1 MIKYKHMILISALL
15 FSCSEPTNGV
25 DGLNGEDGVD
35 GTNGF
40 NTLVHSETEPVGEN
54 CTTGGTK
61 ISFGL
66 DEDEDGFLD
75 IEEVRNTVYV
85 CNGENGED
93 GEDGQDGE
101 TSSSEDNRLIGTWVK
116 TDSLI
121 NITSDTTYEEED
133 INWIITNW
141 GIYTRFLFIT
151 NDVIIRCRDDDCDEE
166 MYVYDNYSYTQDAL
180 RLTKD
185 GYDWIEFYNFDSSGN
200 TIYFRETLTND
211 STGIRQVWERRE

>member
-1 MIKYKHMILISALL
+1 MIFVSALL

-61 ISFGL
+61 LSFGL

-75 IEEVRNTVYV
+75 IEEVRNTIYV
-85 CNGENGED
+85 CN

-101 TSSSEDNRLIGTWVK
+101 NGQDGEDGATVSSEDNGLIGTWVK
-116 TDSLI
+116 TDNLI
-121 NITSDTTYEEED
+121 NITSDTTSLFSESSFVH
-133 INWIITNW
+133 W
-141 GIYTRFLFIT
+141 GGYVRFLFIT
-151 NDVIIRCRDDDCDEE
+151 NDVIIRCRYDDCDEE

-200 TIYFRETLTND
+200 TIYFRETITND
-211 STGIRQVWERRE
+211 STGLREVWERME